1 MGIPLVSYCIAVP
14 RPLFLLVK
22 FFSKIR
28 DAILVFVSYLFLCF
42 LPGRN
47 NNRSDHR
54 LHASVREPLP
64 PPSTIKE
71 QLPVTEF
78 TSISH
83 KLQDKRKCQSEAK
96 HLCIVCLENL
106 EQADEVRVLGNC
118 VHAFHRE
125 CIDQWIDVGRAMCPL
140 CRAHLLPQ
148 EHKGTI
154 SMLLRIFSSHY
165 SS

>member
-1 MGIPLVSYCIAVP
+1 MGIPLVSYCVAVP

-22 FFSKIR
+22 FLNKIR
-28 DAILVFVSYLFLCF
+28 VAILVVVSYLFLCF

-47 NNRSDHR
+47 NNRSHR
-54 LHASVREPLP
+54 LQASVREPPP

-78 TSISH
+78 MSISH
-83 KLQDKRKCQSEAK
+83 KLQDQRKCQSEAK

-106 EQADEVRVLGNC
+106 EQSDQVRVLGSC

-125 CIDQWIDVGRAMCPL
+125 CIDQWIDVGQAICPL
-140 CRAHLLPQ
+140 CRAQLLPRK
-148 EHKGTI
+148 HKGI
-154 SMLLRIFSSHY
+154 SMLLRIFS
-165 SS
+165 